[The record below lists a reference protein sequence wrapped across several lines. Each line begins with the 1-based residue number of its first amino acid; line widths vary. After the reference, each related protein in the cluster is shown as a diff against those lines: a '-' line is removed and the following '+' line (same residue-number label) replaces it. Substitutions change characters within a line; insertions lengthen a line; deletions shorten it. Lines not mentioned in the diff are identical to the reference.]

1 MYRNLRSVIKSRSF
15 ALCAVV
21 VTASLVA
28 NSAGATVLYSTTFT
42 SPTYSNGAL
51 APGAVN
57 TPGQDGWSSHSGTG
71 TNAQTVSLA
80 STQGVVT
87 LTTSGE
93 DTNHPF
99 AAVNTVGTVFLDAD
113 FTVNSAQAA
122 GDYFLHLGDGG
133 SSNFNGRIYAK
144 SSGAGYVMAVGTG
157 STIPPAANFGTTVL
171 AFGTEYH
178 LLMKYNMVAGLAN
191 DNGALYINP
200 TEIHGIGNTPYVN
213 AFNTGVD
220 AVKLAGVYMRQG
232 SATAAPG
239 VIIDN
244 LAVSVPEPAT
254 LVSLLSGGLI
264 GLVALRRR
272 LIG

>member
-1 MYRNLRSVIKSRSF
+1 MYRNLMTTITLRSLALSAAVISLS
-15 ALCAVV
+15 CA
-21 VTASLVA
+21 AGP
-28 NSAGATVLYSTTFT
+28 AGATLLYSTTFT
-42 SPTYSNGAL
+42 APTYSNGAL

-99 AAVNTVGTVFLDAD
+99 TAVNNVGTVYLDAD
-113 FTVNSAQAA
+113 FTVTAAQST

-144 SSGAGYVMAVGTG
+144 SSGNGYVMAVGTG
-157 STIPPAANFGTTVL
+157 SGAPPAANYGSLVL
-171 AFGTEYH
+171 SFNTEYH
-178 LLMKYNMVAGLAN
+178 LLLKYNMISGTAN
-191 DNGALYINP
+191 DTGALYINP
-200 TEIHGIGNTPYVN
+200 TEIHGIGNAPYV
-213 AFNTGVD
+213 AALNTGLD

-232 SATAAPG
+232 SATAAAN

-244 LAVSVPEPAT
+244 LAVSVPEPASLIS
-254 LVSLLSGGLI
+254 LVSGGVI
-264 GLVALRRR
+264 GLLALRRR
-272 LIG
+272 MIA